1 MDRVKHRQNTFMK
14 LRDLY
19 STLVQKSFT
28 DMLSLRQ
35 YKVAIEE
42 CFLIILYCDFYYSNI
57 FLLFLLGHYN
67 N

>member
-35 YKVAIEE
+35 YKVTIEE
-42 CFLIILYCDFYYSNI
+42 CFLIVLYCDSYYSNI
-57 FLLFLLGHYN
+57 FLLLYFIRAL
-67 N
+67 

>member
-1 MDRVKHRQNTFMK
+1 MNRVKHRQNIFMK

-35 YKVAIEE
+35 YKVAIKKY
-42 CFLIILYCDFYYSNI
+42 FLIILY
-57 FLLFLLGHYN
+57 
-67 N
+67 